1 MSTSKKA
8 KSKAQA
14 NRRAAPSVVGRLVVI
29 QSEDLND
36 PMTEVPETAS
46 IDGTFDT
53 MERVEQFIRAD
64 THEYFPLDA
73 GREGRNDDQTA
84 PIYICQVIRVVKAVP
99 IISMKVMV
107 EDAVPTPNPAV
118 TLRSEAKVACRD
130 VVGSLNQEE
139 A

>member
-1 MSTSKKA
+1 MKKREE
-8 KSKAQA
+8 SKANPQA
-14 NRRAAPSVVGRLVVI
+14 RRRPVPSVVGRLVVI
-29 QSEDLND
+29 QSEDLKD

-84 PIYICQVIRVVKAVP
+84 PIYICQVMRVVKAVP
-99 IISMKVMV
+99 IVSMRVLI
-107 EDAVPTPNPAV
+107 EDAGAPNPSG
-118 TLRSEAKVACRD
+118 LRTAHP
-130 VVGSLNQEE
+130 EE
-139 A
+139 

>member
-1 MSTSKKA
+1 MNTSKKA
-8 KSKAQA
+8 KSNPQA
-14 NRRAAPSVVGRLVVI
+14 RRRPVPSVVGRLVVI
-29 QSEDLND
+29 QSEDLKD

-73 GREGRNDDQTA
+73 GREGLNDDQTA
-84 PIYICQVIRVVKAVP
+84 PIYICQVMRVVKAVP
-99 IISMKVMV
+99 IVSMRVLI
-107 EDAVPTPNPAV
+107 EDAGAPNPQV
-118 TLRSEAKVACRD
+118 SRD
-130 VVGSLNQEE
+130 GGKEE

>member
-1 MSTSKKA
+1 MKKRAKTKA
-8 KSKAQA
+8 KEPVVARNMGSI
-14 NRRAAPSVVGRLVVI
+14 VGRLVVI
-29 QSEDLND
+29 QSEDLKD

-84 PIYICQVIRVVKAVP
+84 PIYICQVMRVVKAVP
-99 IISMKVMV
+99 IVSMRVLI
-107 EDAVPTPNPAV
+107 EDAGAPNPSG
-118 TLRSEAKVACRD
+118 LRTAHP
-130 VVGSLNQEE
+130 EE
-139 A
+139 

>member
-1 MSTSKKA
+1 MKKRAEA
-8 KSKAQA
+8 KSNPQA
-14 NRRAAPSVVGRLVVI
+14 RRRPVPSVVGRLVVI
-29 QSEDLND
+29 QSEDLKD

-84 PIYICQVIRVVKAVP
+84 PIYICQVMRVVKAVP
-99 IISMKVMV
+99 IVSMRVLI
-107 EDAVPTPNPAV
+107 EDAGAPNPTGQA
-118 TLRSEAKVACRD
+118 ADHKN
-130 VVGSLNQEE
+130 GG
-139 A
+139 

>member
-1 MSTSKKA
+1 MNTSKKA
-8 KSKAQA
+8 KSNPQA
-14 NRRAAPSVVGRLVVI
+14 RRRPVPSVVGRLVVI
-29 QSEDLND
+29 QSEDLKD

-84 PIYICQVIRVVKAVP
+84 PIYICQVMRVVKAVP
-99 IISMKVMV
+99 IVSMRVLI
-107 EDAVPTPNPAV
+107 EDAGAPNPQV
-118 TLRSEAKVACRD
+118 SRD
-130 VVGSLNQEE
+130 GGKEE